1 MIKLMNNKKVTNAD
15 VLDALKVFNKTGL
28 APEDMERT
36 TALLHRKLTME
47 EVLRVVSIV
56 VYPTN
61 KYNMEAIKNISVA
74 NIMIDTL
81 IGLIKKDSTDEEIK
95 KFTDDLWDKAEKE
108 YLEANKKKEQ
118 EIQEKIKKAQ
128 ETTGKEDK

>member
-28 APEDMERT
+28 VPEDMERT

-61 KYNMEAIKNISVA
+61 KFNMEAIKNISVA

-81 IGLIKKDSTDEEIK
+81 IGLIKKDSTEEEIK

-128 ETTGKEDK
+128 ETTGDESK

>member
-1 MIKLMNNKKVTNAD
+1 MNNKKVTNAD

-28 APEDMERT
+28 APENMERT
-36 TALLHRKLTME
+36 AALLHRKLTME

-81 IGLIKKDSTDEEIK
+81 IGLIKKGSTDEEIK
-95 KFTDDLWDKAEKE
+95 KFTDELWDKAEKE
-108 YLEANKKKEQ
+108 YLETNKKKEQ

>member
-1 MIKLMNNKKVTNAD
+1 MNNKKVTNAD

>member
-1 MIKLMNNKKVTNAD
+1 MNNKKVTNAD

-118 EIQEKIKKAQ
+118 EIQEKIKKVQ

>member
-1 MIKLMNNKKVTNAD
+1 MNNKKVTNAD

-28 APEDMERT
+28 VPEDMERT

-61 KYNMEAIKNISVA
+61 KFNMEAIKNISVA

-81 IGLIKKDSTDEEIK
+81 IGLIKKDSTEEEIK

-128 ETTGKEDK
+128 ETTGDESK